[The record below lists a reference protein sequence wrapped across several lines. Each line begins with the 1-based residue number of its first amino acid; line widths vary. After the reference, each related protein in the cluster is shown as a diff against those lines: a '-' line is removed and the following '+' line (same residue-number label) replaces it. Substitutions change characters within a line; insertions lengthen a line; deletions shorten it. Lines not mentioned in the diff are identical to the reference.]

1 MSSNIN
7 RVIYAGNTVLI
18 SDSPAA
24 SQQTGNF
31 SVKLLDRIQ
40 STSVTISTEIKR
52 SKQIGYDTFALDNY
66 LTSPQVTAEIS
77 YILQDNSNDL
87 ILGLNA
93 NGDSLYSNQNQTG
106 IDKNL
111 FFLFDVSQEGRDLNS
126 LSNYTGVQVL
136 GLGNA
141 QVSNYS
147 TRASVGELPTST
159 VSFVANNVVFQNY
172 DDSKYIPSINPSG
185 QNTNYNYKIWS
196 GIFDKSNY
204 ISDYTGNLTFPRP
217 GDIELVMQQ
226 PTTGYGGI
234 KFLSYTGK
242 IQNYEINIPFDRKDL
257 IGFGNNYPYS
267 RKLISPA
274 VGTLSMSVIFDG
286 FNTGNYSGLLFSDRV
301 SDFNIYLKDCN
312 GNTKVAYDIDNVKL
326 VNQNI
331 STEIGSSFIF
341 DGDFEFSVGQSH
353 GFAISGSCDVFDVNA
368 SRYLDVLN
376 ITDSNTRNSIN
387 DFTVNLKNNNIWG
400 KMSGIYPFIGDSAN
414 MNKYNLKDPR
424 DLDASFRLGFSG
436 AGTVHDPSRGVAFSG
451 SNDYANVFFNPSGN
465 LTGYPVHLS
474 FLSLNDIAVSSI
486 DVGCVVADG
495 TNPRLIVSAEYLSP
509 NEAYFDSY
517 SYTNGRVTIN
527 DPFIFSK
534 AFYTASRA
542 TPSSG
547 FMMLF
552 NSITTPTSSARN
564 ITDIT
569 SSSKPNL
576 NIFLGAVN
584 QGGTPTYTNFLPR
597 TFGFFSVGDGLT
609 SGECVNLYSAVKQ
622 LQYDLNRNQDAF

>member
-1 MSSNIN
+1 MPNTIN

-52 SKQIGYDTFALDNY
+52 SKRIGYDTFALNNY
-66 LTSPQVTAEIS
+66 LTSPQVTAEIN
-77 YILQDNSNDL
+77 YVLQDNSNDL

-93 NGDSLYSNQNQTG
+93 DGNFLYSNQNQTG

-111 FFLFDVSQEGRDLNS
+111 FFLFDVSEEGRDLNS
-126 LSNYTGVQVL
+126 LSNYTGIQVL

-141 QVSNYS
+141 QISNYS

-217 GDIELVMQQ
+217 GDIELIMQQ

-257 IGFGNNYPYS
+257 VGFGNNYPYS
-267 RKLISPA
+267 RKLISPS

-387 DFTVNLKNNNIWG
+387 NFTVNLKENNIWG
-400 KMSGIYPFIGDSAN
+400 KMSGIYPFIGDTADA
-414 MNKYNLKDPR
+414 NKYNLKDPR
-424 DLDASFRLGFSG
+424 NLDSSFRLDFQG
-436 AGTVHDPSRGVAFSG
+436 AGTIHSSNSGVNFAG
-451 SNDYANVFFNPSGN
+451 SNDYANVFFNPSSN

-474 FLSLNDIAVSSI
+474 FLSLTDIGLANI
-486 DVGCVVADG
+486 DVGCEDYTAK
-495 TNPRLIVSAEYLSP
+495 RLSVSAEYLSP
-509 NEAYFDSY
+509 NDAFFDCY
-517 SYTNGRVTIN
+517 SYTNGRTTVTAPIN
-527 DPFIFSK
+527 SK
-534 AFYTASRA
+534 AFYTASRI

-547 FMMLF
+547 FMLLF
-552 NSITTPTSSARN
+552 NSSTVPTNSANNLNN
-564 ITDIT
+564 ITPDG
-569 SSSKPNL
+569 KPNL

-584 QGGTPTYTNFLPR
+584 YAGTPTYTNFAPR

-622 LQYDLNRNQDAF
+622 LQYDLNRNLSAF

>member
-1 MSSNIN
+1 MPNTTN

-24 SQQTGNF
+24 NQQTGNF

-52 SKQIGYDTFALDNY
+52 SKRIGYDTFALNNY
-66 LTSPQVTAEIS
+66 LTSPQVTAEIN
-77 YILQDNSNDL
+77 YVLQDNSNDL

-93 NGDSLYSNQNQTG
+93 DGNFLYANQNQTG

-111 FFLFDVSQEGRDLNS
+111 FFLFDVSEEGRDLNS
-126 LSNYTGVQVL
+126 LSNYTGIQVL

-141 QVSNYS
+141 QISNYS

-172 DDSKYIPSINPSG
+172 DSSKYIPSINPSG

-257 IGFGNNYPYS
+257 VGFGNNYPYS
-267 RKLISPA
+267 RKLISPS

-312 GNTKVAYDIDNVKL
+312 GKTKVAYDIDNVKL

-387 DFTVNLKNNNIWG
+387 NFTVNLKENNIWG
-400 KMSGIYPFIGDSAN
+400 KMSGIYPFIGNTADA
-414 MNKYNLKDPR
+414 NKYNLKDPR
-424 DLDASFRLGFSG
+424 NLDASFRLGFSG
-436 AGTVHDPSRGVAFSG
+436 AGTIHSSQSGVNFAG
-451 SNDYANVFFNPSGN
+451 LNDYANVFFNPYSN

-474 FLSLNDIAVSSI
+474 FLSLTDIGLANI
-486 DVGCVVADG
+486 DIGCEDYDAK
-495 TNPRLIVSAEYLSP
+495 RLSVSAEYLSP
-509 NEAYFDSY
+509 NDAFFDCY
-517 SYTNGRVTIN
+517 SYTNGRTTVTAPIN
-527 DPFIFSK
+527 SK
-534 AFYTASRA
+534 AFYTASRI

-547 FMMLF
+547 FMLLF
-552 NSITTPTSSARN
+552 NSSTVPTNSANNLTN
-564 ITDIT
+564 ITP
-569 SSSKPNL
+569 SGKPNL

-584 QGGTPTYTNFLPR
+584 YAGTPTYTNFVPR

-622 LQYDLNRNQDAF
+622 LQYDLNRNLSAF

>member
-1 MSSNIN
+1 MSSTVN
-7 RVIYAGNTVLI
+7 RVIYAGNTVLV

-24 SQQTGNF
+24 SPQTGNF

-40 STSVTISTEIKR
+40 STSISISTEIKR

-77 YILQDNSNDL
+77 YVLQDNSNDL

-93 NGDSLYSNQNQTG
+93 DGTFLYSNQNQTG

-126 LSNYTGVQVL
+126 LSNYTGIQVL

-141 QVSNYS
+141 QISNYS

-257 IGFGNNYPYS
+257 VGFGNNYPYS
-267 RKLISPA
+267 RKLISPS

-387 DFTVNLKNNNIWG
+387 NFTVNLKENNIWG
-400 KMSGIYPFIGDSAN
+400 KMSGIYPFIGDTADA
-414 MNKYNLKDPR
+414 NKYNLKDPR
-424 DLDASFRLGFSG
+424 DLDSSFRLDFEG
-436 AGTVHDPSRGVAFSG
+436 AGTIHSSNSGVNFAG
-451 SNDYANVFFNPSGN
+451 SNDYANVFFNPSSN

-474 FLSLNDIAVSSI
+474 FLSLSDSAADTI
-486 DVGCVVADG
+486 DMGCVPNDL
-495 TNPRLIVSAEYLSP
+495 TNPRLTVSLEYNSP

-517 SYTNGRVTIN
+517 SYSNGRVAITT
-527 DPFIFSK
+527 PLIFSK
-534 AFYTASRA
+534 AFYAASRI

-552 NSITTPTSSARN
+552 NSSTTPTKSDRN
-564 ITDIT
+564 TTDIT
-569 SSSKPNL
+569 SSAKPNL

-584 QGGTPTYTNFLPR
+584 KAGTPFYESTSNR
-597 TFGFFSVGDGLT
+597 KFGFFSVGDGLT

-622 LQYDLNRNQDAF
+622 LQYDLNRNLSAF

>member
-1 MSSNIN
+1 MPNTTN

-24 SQQTGNF
+24 NQQTGNF

-52 SKQIGYDTFALDNY
+52 SKRIGYDTFALNNY
-66 LTSPQVTAEIS
+66 LTSPQVTAEIN
-77 YILQDNSNDL
+77 YVLQDNSNDL

-93 NGDSLYSNQNQTG
+93 DGNFLYANQNQTG

-111 FFLFDVSQEGRDLNS
+111 FFLFDVSEEGRDLNS
-126 LSNYTGVQVL
+126 LSNYTGIQVL

-141 QVSNYS
+141 QISNYS

-217 GDIELVMQQ
+217 GDIELIMQQ

-257 IGFGNNYPYS
+257 VGFGNNYPYS
-267 RKLISPA
+267 RKLISPS

-387 DFTVNLKNNNIWG
+387 NFTVNLKENNIWG
-400 KMSGIYPFIGDSAN
+400 KMSGIYPFVGDTADA
-414 MNKYNLKDPR
+414 NKYNLKDPR
-424 DLDASFRLGFSG
+424 NLDASFRLGFSG
-436 AGTVHDPSRGVAFSG
+436 AGTIHSSQSGVSFAG
-451 SNDYANVFFNPSGN
+451 SNDYANVFFNPFSN

-474 FLSLNDIAVSSI
+474 FLSLTDINLANI
-486 DVGCVVADG
+486 DVGCEDFTAK
-495 TNPRLIVSAEYLSP
+495 RLSVSAEYLIP
-509 NEAYFDSY
+509 NDAFFDCY
-517 SYTNGRVTIN
+517 SYTNGRTTVTAPIN
-527 DPFIFSK
+527 SK
-534 AFYTASRA
+534 AFYTASRI

-547 FMMLF
+547 FMLLF
-552 NSITTPTSSARN
+552 NSSTVPTNSANNLTN
-564 ITDIT
+564 ITP
-569 SSSKPNL
+569 SGKPDL

-584 QGGTPTYTNFLPR
+584 YAGTPAFENFAPR

-622 LQYDLNRNQDAF
+622 LQYDLNRNLSAF

>member
-1 MSSNIN
+1 MPNTIN

-24 SQQTGNF
+24 NQQTGNF

-52 SKQIGYDTFALDNY
+52 SKRIGYDTFALNNY
-66 LTSPQVTAEIS
+66 LTSPQVTAEIN
-77 YILQDNSNDL
+77 YVLQDNSNDL

-93 NGDSLYSNQNQTG
+93 DGNFLYANQNQTG

-111 FFLFDVSQEGRDLNS
+111 FFLFDVSEEGRDLNS
-126 LSNYTGVQVL
+126 LSNYTGIQVL

-141 QVSNYS
+141 QISNYS

-217 GDIELVMQQ
+217 GDIELIMQQ

-257 IGFGNNYPYS
+257 VGFGNNYPYS
-267 RKLISPA
+267 RKLISPS

-387 DFTVNLKNNNIWG
+387 NFTVNLKENNIWG
-400 KMSGIYPFIGDSAN
+400 KMSGIYPFIGDTADA
-414 MNKYNLKDPR
+414 NKYNLKDPR
-424 DLDASFRLGFSG
+424 NLDASFRLGFSG
-436 AGTVHDPSRGVAFSG
+436 AGTIHSSQSGVSFAG
-451 SNDYANVFFNPSGN
+451 SNDYANVFFNPSSN

-474 FLSLNDIAVSSI
+474 FLSLSDVATDTI
-486 DVGCVVADG
+486 DMGCTPSDLS
-495 TNPRLIVSAEYLSP
+495 NPRLIVSAEYNSP
-509 NEAYFDSY
+509 NESFFDSY
-517 SYTNGRVTIN
+517 STVNGRVAIST
-527 DPFIFSK
+527 PFIFSK
-534 AFYTASRA
+534 AFYTASRI

-552 NSITTPTSSARN
+552 NSSTTPTKSDRN

-569 SSSKPNL
+569 SSPKPNL

-584 QGGTPTYTNFLPR
+584 KGGTPFYESTSNR
-597 TFGFFSVGDGLT
+597 KFGFFSVGDGLT

-622 LQYDLNRNQDAF
+622 LQYDLNRNLSAF

>member
-1 MSSNIN
+1 MPNTIN

-24 SQQTGNF
+24 NQQTGNF

-52 SKQIGYDTFALDNY
+52 SKHIGYDTFVLNNY
-66 LTSPQVTAEIS
+66 LTSPQVTAEIN

-93 NGDSLYSNQNQTG
+93 DGNFLYNNQNQTG

-111 FFLFDVSQEGRDLNS
+111 FFLFDVSEEGRDLNS
-126 LSNYTGVQVL
+126 LSNYTGIQVL

-141 QVSNYS
+141 QISNYS

-185 QNTNYNYKIWS
+185 QTTNYNYKIWS

-204 ISDYTGNLTFPRP
+204 ISAYTGNLTFPRP

-387 DFTVNLKNNNIWG
+387 NFTVSLKNNNIWG
-400 KMSGIYPFIGDSAN
+400 KMSGIYPFIGDSADL
-414 MNKYNLKDPR
+414 NKYNLKDPR
-424 DLDASFRLGFSG
+424 DLDASFRLDFEG
-436 AGTVHDPSRGVAFSG
+436 AGTIHSSNSGVNFAG
-451 SNDYANVFFNPSGN
+451 SNDYANVFFNPYSN

-474 FLSLNDIAVSSI
+474 FLSLSDSSADTI
-486 DVGCVVADG
+486 DMGCVPNDL
-495 TNPRLIVSAEYLSP
+495 TNPRLMVSVEYNSP

-517 SYTNGRVTIN
+517 SYSNGRVAISTPLI
-527 DPFIFSK
+527 SK
-534 AFYTASRA
+534 AFYAASRI

-552 NSITTPTSSARN
+552 NTSTTPTKSDRN
-564 ITDIT
+564 TTDIT

-584 QGGTPTYTNFLPR
+584 KGGTPFYESTSNR
-597 TFGFFSVGDGLT
+597 KFGFFSVGDGLT

-622 LQYDLNRNQDAF
+622 LQYDLNRNLSAF

>member
-1 MSSNIN
+1 MSSAVN
-7 RVIYAGNTVLI
+7 RVIYAGNTVLV

-40 STSVTISTEIKR
+40 STSISISTEIKR

-66 LTSPQVTAEIS
+66 LTSPQVSAEIN
-77 YILQDNSNDL
+77 YVLQDNSNDL

-93 NGDSLYSNQNQTG
+93 DGTFLYSNQNQTG

-126 LSNYTGVQVL
+126 LSNYTGIQVL

-141 QVSNYS
+141 QISNYS

-172 DDSKYIPSINPSG
+172 DNSKYIPSVNPSG

-196 GIFDKSNY
+196 GVFNKSNY

-226 PTTGYGGI
+226 PTDNCGGI

-257 IGFGNNYPYS
+257 IGFGSDYPYS

-274 VGTLSMSVIFDG
+274 VGTLSMNVIFDG
-286 FNTGNYSGLLFSDRV
+286 FNTGNYSGLLFSNAAY
-301 SDFNIYLKDCN
+301 DFNIYLKDCN
-312 GNTKVAYDIDNVKL
+312 GNIKIAYDIDDVKL

-341 DGDFEFSVGQSH
+341 DGDFEFAIGQSY
-353 GFAISGSCDVFDVNA
+353 GFAISGSCDVFDINA
-368 SRYLDVLN
+368 SNYLEVLN
-376 ITDSNTRNSIN
+376 ITDSNTRNAIN
-387 DFTVNLKNNNIWG
+387 NFTVNLKENNLWG
-400 KMSGIYPFIGDSAN
+400 KMSGIYPLIGDSAN
-414 MNKYNLKDPR
+414 INKYNLKDPR
-424 DLDASFRLGFSG
+424 DLDISFRLGFSG
-436 AGTVHDPSRGVAFSG
+436 AGTIHSSQSGVNFAG
-451 SNDYANVFFNPSGN
+451 SNDYANVFFNPYSN

-474 FLSLNDIAVSSI
+474 FLSLADSPVDSI
-486 DVGCVVADG
+486 DIGCVPFDLSS
-495 TNPRLIVSAEYLSP
+495 PRLLVSAEYNSP
-509 NEAYFDSY
+509 NAALFDCY
-517 SYTNGRVTIN
+517 DVATGRVSIN
-527 DPFIFSK
+527 SPNSK
-534 AFYTASRA
+534 AFYTASRIN
-542 TPSSG
+542 TTSG

-552 NSITTPTSSARN
+552 NSSTTPTNSSRVIN
-564 ITDIT
+564 DING
-569 SSSKPNL
+569 SIKPDF

-584 QGGTPTYTNFLPR
+584 KGGTPFYENVSNR
-597 TFGFFSVGDGLT
+597 KFGFFSVGDGLT

-622 LQYDLNRNQDAF
+622 LQYDLNRNLDVF

>member
-7 RVIYAGNTVLI
+7 RVIYAGNTVLV

-52 SKQIGYDTFALDNY
+52 SKQIGYDTFALNNY
-66 LTSPQVTAEIS
+66 LTSPQVTAEIN

-93 NGDSLYSNQNQTG
+93 DGNFLYANQNQTG

-126 LSNYTGVQVL
+126 LSNYTGIQVL
-136 GLGNA
+136 GLGNV

-204 ISDYTGNLTFPRP
+204 ISAYTGNLTFPRP

-286 FNTGNYSGLLFSDRV
+286 FNTGNYSGLLFSDKA

-387 DFTVNLKNNNIWG
+387 NFTVNLKENNIWG
-400 KMSGIYPFIGDSAN
+400 KMSGIYPFIGDSADL
-414 MNKYNLKDPR
+414 NKYNLKDPR
-424 DLDASFRLGFSG
+424 DLDASFRLDFEG
-436 AGTVHDPSRGVAFSG
+436 AGTIHSSNSGVNFAG
-451 SNDYANVFFNPSGN
+451 SNDYANVFFNPYSN

-474 FLSLNDIAVSSI
+474 FLSLTDIGIANI
-486 DVGCVVADG
+486 DMGCEDVTAK
-495 TNPRLIVSAEYLSP
+495 RLSVSAEYLSP
-509 NEAYFDSY
+509 NDAFFDCY
-517 SYTNGRVTIN
+517 SYTNGRTTVSAPIN
-527 DPFIFSK
+527 SK
-534 AFYTASRA
+534 AFYTASRI
-542 TPSSG
+542 TKSSG
-547 FMMLF
+547 FMLLF
-552 NSITTPTSSARN
+552 NNSTVPTTSAN
-564 ITDIT
+564 NLTDIT
-569 SSSKPNL
+569 PSGKPNL

-584 QGGTPTYTNFLPR
+584 SAGTPTYTNFAPR

-622 LQYDLNRNQDAF
+622 LQYDLNRNLSAF

>member
-1 MSSNIN
+1 MSSAVN
-7 RVIYAGNTVLI
+7 RVIYAGNTVLV

-40 STSVTISTEIKR
+40 STSISISTEIKR

-66 LTSPQVTAEIS
+66 LTSPQVSAEIN
-77 YILQDNSNDL
+77 YVLQDNSNDL

-93 NGDSLYSNQNQTG
+93 DGTFLYSNQNQTG

-126 LSNYTGVQVL
+126 LSNYTGIQVL

-141 QVSNYS
+141 QISNYS

-172 DDSKYIPSINPSG
+172 DNSKYIPSVNPSG

-196 GIFDKSNY
+196 GVFNKSNY

-226 PTTGYGGI
+226 PTDNCGGI

-257 IGFGNNYPYS
+257 IGFGSDYPYS

-274 VGTLSMSVIFDG
+274 VGTLSMNVIFDG
-286 FNTGNYSGLLFSDRV
+286 FNTGNYSGLLFSNAAY
-301 SDFNIYLKDCN
+301 DFNIYLKDCN
-312 GNTKVAYDIDNVKL
+312 GNIKIAYDIDDVKL

-341 DGDFEFSVGQSH
+341 DGDFEFPIGQSY
-353 GFAISGSCDVFDVNA
+353 GFAISGSCDVFDINA
-368 SRYLDVLN
+368 SNYLEVLN
-376 ITDSNTRNSIN
+376 ITDSNTRNAIN
-387 DFTVNLKNNNIWG
+387 NFTVNLKENNLWG
-400 KMSGIYPFIGDSAN
+400 KMSGIYPLIGDSAN
-414 MNKYNLKDPR
+414 INKYNLKDPR
-424 DLDASFRLGFSG
+424 DLDISFRLGFSG
-436 AGTVHDPSRGVAFSG
+436 AGTIHSSQSGVNFAG
-451 SNDYANVFFNPSGN
+451 SNDYANVFFNPYSN

-474 FLSLNDIAVSSI
+474 FLSLADSPVDSI
-486 DVGCVVADG
+486 DIGCVPFDLSS
-495 TNPRLIVSAEYLSP
+495 PRLLVSAEYNSP
-509 NEAYFDSY
+509 NAALFDCY
-517 SYTNGRVTIN
+517 DVATGRVSIN
-527 DPFIFSK
+527 SPNSK
-534 AFYTASRA
+534 AFYTASRIN
-542 TPSSG
+542 TTSG

-552 NSITTPTSSARN
+552 NSSTTPTNSSRVIN
-564 ITDIT
+564 DING
-569 SSSKPNL
+569 SIKPNF

-584 QGGTPTYTNFLPR
+584 KGGTPFYENVSNR
-597 TFGFFSVGDGLT
+597 KFGFFSVGDGLT

-622 LQYDLNRNQDAF
+622 LQYDLNRNLDVF

>member
-52 SKQIGYDTFALDNY
+52 SKHIGYDTFVLNNY
-66 LTSPQVTAEIS
+66 LTSPQVTAEIN

-93 NGDSLYSNQNQTG
+93 NGNFLYSNQNQTG

-111 FFLFDVSQEGRDLNS
+111 FFLFDVSEEGRDLNS
-126 LSNYTGVQVL
+126 LSNYTGIQVL

-141 QVSNYS
+141 QISNYS

-286 FNTGNYSGLLFSDRV
+286 FNTGNYSGLLFSDRA

-312 GNTKVAYDIDNVKL
+312 GNTKVAYDIDNIKL

-341 DGDFEFSVGQSH
+341 DGDFEFSVGQSY
-353 GFAISGSCDVFDVNA
+353 GFAISGSCDIFDVNA
-368 SRYLDVLN
+368 SRYLEVLN
-376 ITDSNTRNSIN
+376 ITDSNTRNAIN
-387 DFTVNLKNNNIWG
+387 NFTVNLKENNIWG
-400 KMSGIYPFIGDSAN
+400 KMSGIYPLIGDSAYI
-414 MNKYNLKDPR
+414 NKYNLKDPR
-424 DLDASFRLGFSG
+424 DLDSSFRLGFSG
-436 AGTVHDPSRGVAFSG
+436 AGTIHSSQSGVNFAG
-451 SNDYANVFFNPSGN
+451 SDDYANVFFNPSSN

-474 FLSLNDIAVSSI
+474 FLSLSDVETDTI
-486 DVGCVVADG
+486 DMGCTPSDLS
-495 TNPRLIVSAEYLSP
+495 NPRLIVSAEYNSP
-509 NEAYFDSY
+509 NESFFDSY
-517 SYTNGRVTIN
+517 STVNGRVAIST
-527 DPFIFSK
+527 PFIFSK
-534 AFYTASRA
+534 AFYTASRI

-552 NSITTPTSSARN
+552 NSSTTPTKSDRN

-569 SSSKPNL
+569 SSPKPNL

-584 QGGTPTYTNFLPR
+584 KGGTPFYESTSNR
-597 TFGFFSVGDGLT
+597 KFGFFSVGDGLT

-622 LQYDLNRNQDAF
+622 LQYDLNRNLDVF

>member
-1 MSSNIN
+1 MSSAVN
-7 RVIYAGNTVLI
+7 RVIYAGNTVLV

-77 YILQDNSNDL
+77 YVLQDNSNDL

-93 NGDSLYSNQNQTG
+93 NGNSLYSNQNQTG

-126 LSNYTGVQVL
+126 LSNYTGIQVL

-141 QVSNYS
+141 QISNYS
-147 TRASVGELPTST
+147 TRASIGELPTST

-172 DDSKYIPSINPSG
+172 DASKYIPSINPSG

-257 IGFGNNYPYS
+257 VGFGNNYPYS
-267 RKLISPA
+267 RKLISPS

-286 FNTGNYSGLLFSDRV
+286 FNTGNYSGLLFSDRA

-353 GFAISGSCDVFDVNA
+353 GFAISGSCDIFDVNA

-387 DFTVNLKNNNIWG
+387 NFTVNLKENNIWG
-400 KMSGIYPFIGDSAN
+400 KMSGIYPFIGDTADA
-414 MNKYNLKDPR
+414 NKYNLKDPR
-424 DLDASFRLGFSG
+424 NLDASFRLGFSG
-436 AGTVHDPSRGVAFSG
+436 AGTIHSSQSGVSFAG
-451 SNDYANVFFNPSGN
+451 SNDYANVFFNPFSN

-474 FLSLNDIAVSSI
+474 FLSLTDINLANI
-486 DVGCVVADG
+486 DVGCEDFTAK
-495 TNPRLIVSAEYLSP
+495 RLSVSAEYLSP
-509 NEAYFDSY
+509 NDAFFDCY
-517 SYTNGRVTIN
+517 SYTNGRTTVTAPIN
-527 DPFIFSK
+527 SK
-534 AFYTASRA
+534 AFYTASRI

-547 FMMLF
+547 FMLLF
-552 NSITTPTSSARN
+552 NSSTVPTKSANDLIN
-564 ITDIT
+564 ITPDG
-569 SSSKPNL
+569 KPNL

-584 QGGTPTYTNFLPR
+584 YAGTPTYTNFAPR

-622 LQYDLNRNQDAF
+622 LQYDLNRNLSAF

>member
-1 MSSNIN
+1 MSSAVN
-7 RVIYAGNTVLI
+7 RVIYAGNTVLV

-40 STSVTISTEIKR
+40 STSISISTEIKR

-66 LTSPQVTAEIS
+66 LTSPQVSAE
-77 YILQDNSNDL
+77 LQDNSNDL

-93 NGDSLYSNQNQTG
+93 DGTFLYSNQNQTG

-126 LSNYTGVQVL
+126 LSNYTGIQVL

-141 QVSNYS
+141 QISNYS

-172 DDSKYIPSINPSG
+172 DNSKYIPSVNPSG

-196 GIFDKSNY
+196 GVFNKSNY

-226 PTTGYGGI
+226 PTDNCGGI

-257 IGFGNNYPYS
+257 IGFGSDYPYS

-274 VGTLSMSVIFDG
+274 VGTLSMNVIFDG
-286 FNTGNYSGLLFSDRV
+286 FNTGNYSGLLFSNAAY
-301 SDFNIYLKDCN
+301 DFNIYLKDCN
-312 GNTKVAYDIDNVKL
+312 GNIKIAYDIDDVKL

-341 DGDFEFSVGQSH
+341 DGDFEFPIGQSY
-353 GFAISGSCDVFDVNA
+353 GFAISGSCDVFDINA
-368 SRYLDVLN
+368 SNYLEVLN
-376 ITDSNTRNSIN
+376 ITDSNTRNAIN
-387 DFTVNLKNNNIWG
+387 NFTVNLKENNLWG
-400 KMSGIYPFIGDSAN
+400 KMSGIYPLIGDSAN
-414 MNKYNLKDPR
+414 INKYNLKDPR
-424 DLDASFRLGFSG
+424 DLDISFRLGFSG
-436 AGTVHDPSRGVAFSG
+436 AGTIHSSQSGVNFAG
-451 SNDYANVFFNPSGN
+451 SNDYANVFFNPYSN

-474 FLSLNDIAVSSI
+474 FLSLADSPVDSI
-486 DVGCVVADG
+486 DIGCVPFDLSS
-495 TNPRLIVSAEYLSP
+495 PRLLVSAEYNSP
-509 NEAYFDSY
+509 NAALFDCY
-517 SYTNGRVTIN
+517 DVATGRVSIN
-527 DPFIFSK
+527 SPNSK
-534 AFYTASRA
+534 AFYTASRIN
-542 TPSSG
+542 TTSG

-552 NSITTPTSSARN
+552 NSSTTPTNSSRVIN
-564 ITDIT
+564 DING
-569 SSSKPNL
+569 SIKPDF

-584 QGGTPTYTNFLPR
+584 KGGTPFYENVSNR
-597 TFGFFSVGDGLT
+597 KFGFFSVGDGLT

-622 LQYDLNRNQDAF
+622 LQYDLNRNLDVF

>member
-7 RVIYAGNTVLI
+7 RVIYAGNTVLV

-52 SKQIGYDTFALDNY
+52 SKQIGYDTFALNNY
-66 LTSPQVTAEIS
+66 LTSPQVTAEIN

-93 NGDSLYSNQNQTG
+93 DGNFLYANQNQTG

-126 LSNYTGVQVL
+126 LSNYTGIQVL
-136 GLGNA
+136 GLGNV

-257 IGFGNNYPYS
+257 VGFGNNYPYS
-267 RKLISPA
+267 RKLISPS

-353 GFAISGSCDVFDVNA
+353 GFAISGSCDVFDINA

-387 DFTVNLKNNNIWG
+387 NFTVNLKENNIWG
-400 KMSGIYPFIGDSAN
+400 KMSGIYPFIGNTADA
-414 MNKYNLKDPR
+414 NKYNLKDPR
-424 DLDASFRLGFSG
+424 NLDSSFRLGFSG
-436 AGTVHDPSRGVAFSG
+436 AGTIHSSQSGVNFAG
-451 SNDYANVFFNPSGN
+451 SNDYANVFFNPYSN

-474 FLSLNDIAVSSI
+474 FLSLADSSADSVDI
-486 DVGCVVADG
+486 GCAPFNLGD
-495 TNPRLIVSAEYLSP
+495 PRLLVSAEYNSP
-509 NEAYFDSY
+509 NSALFDSY
-517 SYTNGRVTIN
+517 DFTTGRVSISAPN
-527 DPFIFSK
+527 SK
-534 AFYTASRA
+534 AFYAASRIN
-542 TPSSG
+542 TTSG

-552 NSITTPTSSARN
+552 NASTTPTKSSRT
-564 ITDIT
+564 ITDI
-569 SSSKPNL
+569 SGLAKPNFD
-576 NIFLGAVN
+576 IFLGAVN
-584 QGGTPTYTNFLPR
+584 KGGTPHYENVSNR
-597 TFGFFSVGDGLT
+597 KFGFCSVGDGLT
-609 SGECVNLYSAVKQ
+609 SGECVSLYSAVKQ
-622 LQYDLNRNQDAF
+622 LQYDLNRNLSAF

>member
-1 MSSNIN
+1 MSSAVN
-7 RVIYAGNTVLI
+7 RVIYAGNTVLV

-77 YILQDNSNDL
+77 YVLQDNSNDL

-93 NGDSLYSNQNQTG
+93 NGNSLYSNQNQTG

-126 LSNYTGVQVL
+126 LSNYTGIQVL

-141 QVSNYS
+141 QISNYS
-147 TRASVGELPTST
+147 TRASIGELPTST

-172 DDSKYIPSINPSG
+172 DASKYIPSINPSG

-257 IGFGNNYPYS
+257 VGFGNNYPYS
-267 RKLISPA
+267 RKLISPS

-286 FNTGNYSGLLFSDRV
+286 FNTGNYSGLLFSDRA

-353 GFAISGSCDVFDVNA
+353 GFAISGSCDIFDVNA

-387 DFTVNLKNNNIWG
+387 NFTVNLKENNIWG
-400 KMSGIYPFIGDSAN
+400 KMSGIYPFIGDTADA
-414 MNKYNLKDPR
+414 NKYNLKDPR
-424 DLDASFRLGFSG
+424 NLDASFRLGFSG
-436 AGTVHDPSRGVAFSG
+436 AGTIHSSQSGVSFAG
-451 SNDYANVFFNPSGN
+451 SNDYANVFFNPFSN

-474 FLSLNDIAVSSI
+474 FLSLTDIGLANI
-486 DVGCVVADG
+486 DMGCEDYAAK
-495 TNPRLIVSAEYLSP
+495 RLSVSAEYLSP
-509 NEAYFDSY
+509 NDAFFDCY
-517 SYTNGRVTIN
+517 SYTNGRTTVTAPIN
-527 DPFIFSK
+527 SK
-534 AFYTASRA
+534 AFYTASRI

-547 FMMLF
+547 FMLLF
-552 NSITTPTSSARN
+552 NSSTVPTKSANDLIN
-564 ITDIT
+564 ITPDG
-569 SSSKPNL
+569 KPNL

-584 QGGTPTYTNFLPR
+584 YAGTPTYTNFAPR

-622 LQYDLNRNQDAF
+622 LQYDLNRNLSAF

>member
-1 MSSNIN
+1 MPSTVN

-24 SQQTGNF
+24 NQQTGNF

-52 SKQIGYDTFALDNY
+52 SKHIGYDAFVLNNY
-66 LTSPQVTAEIS
+66 LTSPQVTAEIN
-77 YILQDNSNDL
+77 YVLQDNSNDL

-93 NGDSLYSNQNQTG
+93 DGNFLYNNQNQTG

-111 FFLFDVSQEGRDLNS
+111 FFLFDVSEEGRDLNS
-126 LSNYTGVQVL
+126 LSNYTGIQVL

-141 QVSNYS
+141 QISNYS

-204 ISDYTGNLTFPRP
+204 ISAYTGNLTFPRP

-286 FNTGNYSGLLFSDRV
+286 FNTGNYSGLLFSDKA

-387 DFTVNLKNNNIWG
+387 NFTVNLKENNIWG
-400 KMSGIYPFIGDSAN
+400 KMSGIYPLIGDSADA
-414 MNKYNLKDPR
+414 NKYNLKDPR
-424 DLDASFRLGFSG
+424 DLDSSFRLGFSG
-436 AGTVHDPSRGVAFSG
+436 NGTIHSSQSGVNFAG
-451 SNDYANVFFNPSGN
+451 SNDYANVFFNPYSN

-474 FLSLNDIAVSSI
+474 FLSLTDIGIANI
-486 DVGCVVADG
+486 DMGCEDVTAK
-495 TNPRLIVSAEYLSP
+495 RLSVSAEYLSP
-509 NEAYFDSY
+509 NDAFFDCY
-517 SYTNGRVTIN
+517 SYTNGRTTVSAPIN
-527 DPFIFSK
+527 SK
-534 AFYTASRA
+534 AFYTASRI
-542 TPSSG
+542 TKSSG
-547 FMMLF
+547 FMLLF
-552 NSITTPTSSARN
+552 NNSTVPTTSAN
-564 ITDIT
+564 NLTDIT
-569 SSSKPNL
+569 PSGKPNL

-584 QGGTPTYTNFLPR
+584 SAGTAVYTNFAPR

-622 LQYDLNRNQDAF
+622 LQYDLNRNLSAF